1 MSYINPESIGFRD
14 NSMVDAGERLRVSSN
29 YPLFDNTNEYGINTR
44 DWVGATT
51 GDGALTFDYNQAV
64 RVLTATTGSVTR
76 QTRINW
82 RNFPGRATQIYLSF
96 EIGPKV
102 SGATKRVGY
111 YDAWNGVFLEV
122 NSADVRFVKR
132 TDITSS
138 VSDANYVTQAN
149 WNHDKLDGTGPSG
162 QTLNLNSFQT
172 MFIDVLYSTVGRVR
186 VGFVLNGKRVIAH
199 EFFSGNNGLGSTWR
213 TPHLPLRAEIIGTG
227 TAASV
232 KLRGSSVQVEAGTGD
247 FTRGWLNTA
256 NTGIVKTTTTT
267 TLRPILSV
275 RAKALLNGY
284 PNRAWLVPYDF
295 GYLTK
300 GSDIRWV
307 ILVGATLTG
316 AVWVSPTADAAG
328 EYDVSATS
336 LTGGL
341 PVVSGFSVVGLG
353 GASGASYESIIDKFP
368 TSVDSLTG
376 GQTIYTLAAQ
386 SLTGTADVSSYINWR
401 EIY

>member
-14 NSMVDAGERLRVSSN
+14 NSMLDAGERLRVSNS

-44 DWVGATT
+44 DWVGTT
-51 GDGALTFDYNQAV
+51 SGDGALTFNYDQAV
-64 RVLTATTGSVTR
+64 RVLTATTGSVVR
-76 QTRINW
+76 QTRVNW
-82 RNFPGRATQIYLSF
+82 RNFPGRATQLYLSF

-102 SGATKRVGY
+102 SGAVKRIGY
-111 YDAWNGVFLEV
+111 YDAGNGVFLEV
-122 NSADVRFVKR
+122 NGTDVRFVKR
-132 TDITSS
+132 TDITGTA
-138 VSDANYVTQAN
+138 SDANYATQAN
-149 WNHDKLDGTGPSG
+149 WNRDKLDGTGPSG
-162 QTLNLNSFQT
+162 QTLNLGSFQT

-186 VGFVLNGKRVIAH
+186 VGFVFNGKRVIAH

-213 TPHLPLRAEIIGTG
+213 TPHLPIRAELTAVGT
-227 TAASV
+227 TAQL
-232 KLRGSSVQVEAGTGD
+232 KLRGTSLQVEAGTGD
-247 FTRGWLNTA
+247 FTRGWLNTGSTSA
-256 NTGIVKTTTTT
+256 PAATTT

-295 GYLTK
+295 GFLTK
-300 GSDIRWV
+300 SNDIRWV

-316 AVWVSPTADAAG
+316 ASWVSPAADAAG

-336 LTGGL
+336 FTGGFQ
-341 PVVSGFSVVGLG
+341 VVSGFSPAGLG
-353 GASGASYESIIDKFP
+353 GASGASYEAIIDKFP

-386 SLTGTADVSSYINWR
+386 SLTGTADVFAYINWR